1 VSGDGAWGVWR
12 RNGNGGGGTGE
23 ALVRGQ
29 WEVGRLVCF
38 FLILNLILIELFVS
52 YSLEK
57 RLLENSEKAE
67 RAGGTMRRKAQT

>member
-1 VSGDGAWGVWR
+1 VETELGGFGAETETEAAGRGRRWGVGSGKW
-12 RNGNGGGGTGE
+12 GD
-23 ALVRGQ
+23 
-29 WEVGRLVCF
+29 LVCF